1 MKKQYFPEKNRSHL
15 SPESG
20 GGLDFLAL
28 ALLEAFCVTL
38 SKSRDPSGDWVL
50 SFAEGVSWNQ
60 ALPSCGCH
68 GSGPS
73 SSAIAG
79 SLPPAVLHRSQAGS
93 ECRSSG
99 LIFQMEVIS
108 PVLLGKKGSDR
119 PGTEAVQYFAE
130 KTAWGCVGALTAS
143 RTLTE
148 SAFQGSPK

>member
-1 MKKQYFPEKNRSHL
+1 M
-15 SPESG
+15 
-20 GGLDFLAL
+20 AL
-28 ALLEAFCVTL
+28 ALLEAFYVTL
-38 SKSRDPSGDWVL
+38 NKSRDPSGDWVL
-50 SFAEGVSWNQ
+50 SFAEGMSWNQ

-68 GSGPS
+68 

-119 PGTEAVQYFAE
+119 PGTEAVQYLAE
-130 KTAWGCVGALTAS
+130 KTAWGYVGALTAC

-148 SAFQGSPK
+148 SAFQGSA